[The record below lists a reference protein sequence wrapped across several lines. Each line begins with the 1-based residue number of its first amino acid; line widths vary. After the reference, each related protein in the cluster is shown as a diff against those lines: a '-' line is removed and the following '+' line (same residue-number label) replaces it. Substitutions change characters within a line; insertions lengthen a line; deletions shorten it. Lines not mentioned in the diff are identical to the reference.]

1 MADINRDEV
10 VIFKSEVLDE
20 TDDGG
25 GQMTSHE
32 LTNGEINGLFPDISL
47 MDSVYGRVSL
57 RKCFVSV
64 KTANRAAY
72 YGSHLIL
79 TKKAEDPL
87 VSILFFT
94 TKDWFDKRKE
104 AQSRIENYKVKGT
117 AFGASLWGHHY
128 YGSKTAMV
136 QTSPDW
142 PDPEIGD
149 VIVFE
154 TEEDLHGGS
163 IPIVQQ
169 FLRIM
174 DVSSEIREFV
184 IEYNNSFH
192 TFKKKIVTLSFG
204 QILENDFPGT
214 EIFATS
220 TYTSTPTQI
229 FTSVDADA
237 ARYYGVAK
245 LAENAEIND
254 LVIVVDEVKKSIVP
268 AAQSETGIVD
278 YGIGRTTSMVLQTQL
293 AEVPVSKTMAFQ
305 MYNGNTFII
314 GEAIRQGTFSIPSQQ
329 ISDDGTGNVLKGSTV
344 VGSILYET
352 GYVSWVSLP
361 ANMNFSGTV
370 EYVPGCVSAQLGYT
384 GGVFI
389 TANNRGFV
397 YTFSCSPI
405 PVPGSVKLEYMV
417 NGKWYSMWDRGNGL
431 IRGSSITI
439 GTAVVNFTTG
449 SISISLGEMPDLNS
463 YLLVT
468 WSDKSDYTDLSGVS
482 VPFCYDFYL
491 EEDGIVPGTLSISWT
506 QNSVLYSLT
515 DNSVGVVMNGA
526 TAVGTIQYGDGKVV
540 LNNLPVTPPND
551 QIFDIDYDYVSIIER
566 EFVNPSRSGTNRI
579 VLDLNN
585 TNNIV
590 PGSIIIE
597 WTNIL
602 TRWTSSQLY
611 NHIIQKQ
618 RDFVHKYSD
627 KPNTNPA
634 TGYLDKYNTSNYTTE
649 WTPATIDYATGIL
662 EFSPDRKE
670 TVALNIYDFVDTA
683 I

>member
-1 MADINRDEV
+1 MADINREDI

-25 GQMTSHE
+25 GQMTSQE

-57 RKCFVSV
+57 RKCFVAVNTS
-64 KTANRAAY
+64 NRATY

-79 TKKAEDPL
+79 TKKAEDPF

-94 TKDWFDKRKE
+94 TKDWFDKRDQ
-104 AQSRIENYKVKGT
+104 AQSRIENYKGKGT
-117 AFGASLWGHHY
+117 TLGAALWGNHY
-128 YGSKTAMV
+128 YGSKIAML
-136 QTSPDW
+136 QTSKEW

-154 TEEDLHGGS
+154 TDEDLNGTG
-163 IPIVQQ
+163 IPLVQQ
-169 FLRIM
+169 YLRIM
-174 DVSSEIREFV
+174 DVSSEVRSFT
-184 IEYNNSFH
+184 IEKNNAFH
-192 TFKKKIVTLSFG
+192 TFVKKIVSLIFG
-204 QILENDFPGT
+204 QILQTDFPGT
-214 EIFATS
+214 EVFAT
-220 TYTSTPTQI
+220 TDYATTPTKI
-229 FTSVDADA
+229 YTSVDVDA
-237 ARYYGVAK
+237 ARYYGVTK
-245 LAENAEIND
+245 LAADEEIDD
-254 LVIVVDEVKKSIVP
+254 LVIVVDDVKKSIVP

-278 YGIGRTTSMVLQTQL
+278 YSIGKTTSMVLQTQL
-293 AEVPVSKTMAFQ
+293 AEVPVSKTMAFS

-314 GEAIRQGTFSIPSQQ
+314 GEAIRQGTFSIPSEQ
-329 ISDDGTGNVLKGSTV
+329 ISDDGTGNVIKGSTI

-361 ANMNFSGTV
+361 TDKNFSGTV

-389 TANNRGFV
+389 TSNNRGFV
-397 YTFSCSPI
+397 YTFACSPV

-417 NGKWYSMWDRGNGL
+417 NGKWYSMWDSGNGL

-491 EEDGIVPGTLSISWT
+491 EDDGITPGTLSISWT
-506 QNSVLYSLT
+506 QDSVLYSLT
-515 DNSVGVVMNGA
+515 DNSAGVVMNGA
-526 TAVGTIQYGDGKVV
+526 TPVGTINYGNGKVV
-540 LNNLPVTPPND
+540 LNALQVTPPNN
-551 QIFDIDYDYVSIIER
+551 QTFDIAYDRSNIIER
-566 EFVNPSRSGTNRI
+566 EFVNPGRSGTNRI

-585 TNNIV
+585 TNNIS

-602 TRWTSSQLY
+602 TRWTSSQLH

-634 TGYLDKYNTSNYTTE
+634 TGYLDKYNTANYTTE

-662 EFSPDRKE
+662 SFSPDRKE
-670 TVALNIYDFVDTA
+670 TVALNLYDFVNTA